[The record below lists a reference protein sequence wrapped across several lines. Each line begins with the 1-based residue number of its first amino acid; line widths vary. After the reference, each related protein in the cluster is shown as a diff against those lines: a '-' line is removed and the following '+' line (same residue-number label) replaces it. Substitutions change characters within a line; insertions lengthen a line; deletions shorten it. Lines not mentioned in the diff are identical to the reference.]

1 MAENETKVG
10 EVTHFFPGPS
20 AAVLRLSAALKLG
33 DQIHIV
39 GFTTDLVENVNSMQ
53 IDHNSVQS
61 ANPGDDVA
69 ILVKD
74 RVREGDEVF
83 VVAPGTTVQPRQVSM
98 TPAPAS
104 AMTAPSAM
112 VAAAPKPAAPKPVA
126 ALKPAAAAEPK
137 PKVKPKVKAKPKAK
151 PKVKAKPKKKAKPK
165 AKAKSKPKGK
175 AKPKKKSR
183 R

>member
-20 AAVLRLSAALKLG
+20 AAVLKLSAALKLG

-61 ANPGDDVA
+61 ANLGDDVA

-83 VVAPGTTVQPRQVSM
+83 VVAPGTTVQPRQVSL

-104 AMTAPSAM
+104 AMTAP
-112 VAAAPKPAAPKPVA
+112 AATLPAPKPALKPITVS
-126 ALKPAAAAEPK
+126 KPAAVAK
-137 PKVKPKVKAKPKAK
+137 PKPKVKAKLKAK
-151 PKVKAKPKKKAKPK
+151 PKAKAKPKKKGKPK

-175 AKPKKKSR
+175 AKPKKKSKR
-183 R
+183 

>member
-10 EVTHFFPGPS
+10 GVTHFFPGPS
-20 AAVLRLSAALKLG
+20 AAVLKLSAPLKLG

-39 GFTTDLVENVNSMQ
+39 GFTTDLVETVNSMQ

-61 ANPGDDVA
+61 AGPGDDVA

-104 AMTAPSAM
+104 AMTAPGAVTAS
-112 VAAAPKPAAPKPVA
+112 APKPAAPKPVA
-126 ALKPAAAAEPK
+126 AAKPAAAA
-137 PKVKPKVKAKPKAK
+137 KPKAE
-151 PKVKAKPKKKAKPK
+151 PKAKPK
-165 AKAKSKPKGK
+165 AKAKPKKKDKPKKKAKAK
-175 AKPKKKSR
+175 AKPKKKDKPKKKSKR
-183 R
+183 